1 MSATGVGH
9 IERLVVLGAAIAA
22 GAGLPLLAGSAGPDG
37 TDYVVSADANE
48 EYLVEAS
55 IDGYA
60 RVVKKGAGN
69 VVLRTTT
76 LEYSGDVLIE
86 EGALYIETAGSNEL
100 RLNGSLTGG
109 TTSTSGIFF
118 RKRGTGTLRLDGNV
132 DLARSVQLDQGLM
145 EMSSAASRA
154 YRDGFIVKGDSRS
167 LMGGGHTL
175 LNWVRV
181 GNDGRGVFHQ
191 TGGVLGVTGETSVGR
206 GASGAGHWVMS
217 GGEAYVSN
225 SVYVAYDAG
234 NFGSFIQTGGLFK
247 LDGGDFALHASRAGT
262 AVFHLAGGT
271 NDTRVVQGGQAQRFF
286 LSDYGGSSDVTVS
299 GEGTLLATETLRFG
313 GGGGTVSTNTFNVK
327 DGATVKAAR
336 FFKHRAAGAA
346 SRIVVNADGGTLML
360 TMDNDWSGVG
370 STHADFYKGNPSH
383 FVIWKKGLVIDTS
396 ELSGNNPASHMPF
409 TFAAPTGKGVESI
422 TLPTSGD
429 YTTASYIGPARIVF
443 EDETGWGA
451 SAYAEYDFETKRHT
465 RVVLTSRGC
474 DFSDNAK
481 AYVESPDRT
490 TRWECALMLSD
501 NAGLVG
507 ELIKRGQNDLHLY
520 AANTTTGGIA
530 VESGTLHAESIGVVP
545 SGTPL
550 RAEYGATMAFAV
562 SSPLT
567 LSTFSGAGSVT
578 GCDMTVTDAVRATCE
593 DIFANK
599 SATFAGKLTFAEGAA
614 FEISD
619 PENLRQYMRSGFR
632 TPFQAQQILGSP
644 VLRLAGSESCGSW
657 ALIRN
662 SDGTYKFGAYA
673 GTIIMVR

>member
-60 RVVKKGAGN
+60 RVVKQGAGN

-76 LEYSGDVLIE
+76 LEYSGDVVIE

-100 RLNGSLTGG
+100 CLNGSLTGG

-191 TGGVLGVTGETSVGR
+191 TGGVLGVTGETSV
-206 GASGAGHWVMS
+206 
-217 GGEAYVSN
+217 
-225 SVYVAYDAG
+225 
-234 NFGSFIQTGGLFK
+234 
-247 LDGGDFALHASRAGT
+247 
-262 AVFHLAGGT
+262 
-271 NDTRVVQGGQAQRFF
+271 
-286 LSDYGGSSDVTVS
+286 
-299 GEGTLLATETLRFG
+299 
-313 GGGGTVSTNTFNVK
+313 
-327 DGATVKAAR
+327 
-336 FFKHRAAGAA
+336 
-346 SRIVVNADGGTLML
+346 
-360 TMDNDWSGVG
+360 
-370 STHADFYKGNPSH
+370 
-383 FVIWKKGLVIDTS
+383 
-396 ELSGNNPASHMPF
+396 
-409 TFAAPTGKGVESI
+409 
-422 TLPTSGD
+422 
-429 YTTASYIGPARIVF
+429 
-443 EDETGWGA
+443 
-451 SAYAEYDFETKRHT
+451 
-465 RVVLTSRGC
+465 
-474 DFSDNAK
+474 
-481 AYVESPDRT
+481 
-490 TRWECALMLSD
+490 
-501 NAGLVG
+501 
-507 ELIKRGQNDLHLY
+507 
-520 AANTTTGGIA
+520 
-530 VESGTLHAESIGVVP
+530 
-545 SGTPL
+545 
-550 RAEYGATMAFAV
+550 AFAV
-562 SSPLT
+562 STPLT

-578 GCDMTVTDAVRATCE
+578 GCDITVTDAVRATCE
-593 DIFANK
+593 DIFTNK

-662 SDGTYKFGAYA
+662 SDGTYKFGAHA
-673 GTIIMVR
+673 GTIIMVK